1 LVTAEEEDVATL
13 NFLHL
18 TYQADVKYSGS
29 EGLAIDGALQ
39 YLAARF
45 VVEDAKFEGRI
56 AIV

>member
-1 LVTAEEEDVATL
+1 LVTAEDEDVATL
-13 NFLHL
+13 NL